1 MFDIFLIFI
10 RIRLA
15 HLLSPVAYVG
25 NMESPIGW
33 IAGLGPLL
41 DVSSFYQFINLNYL
55 LNFILF
61 RQF

>member
-1 MFDIFLIFI
+1 MLSMFVIFLIFI

-41 DVSSFYQFINLNYL
+41 DVSPFYKIYQLNLS
-55 LNFILF
+55 
-61 RQF
+61 

>member
-1 MFDIFLIFI
+1 
-10 RIRLA
+10 
-15 HLLSPVAYVG
+15 
-25 NMESPIGW
+25 MESPIGW